1 MLLNLSKFTK
11 INFHL
16 RKTKSYMEEMIRKIL
31 INKNNKKTKRK
42 KMITITKITLA

>member
-11 INFHL
+11 INFLL
-16 RKTKSYMEEMIRKIL
+16 RTTKSYMEEMIRKIL

>member
-1 MLLNLSKFTK
+1 
-11 INFHL
+11 
-16 RKTKSYMEEMIRKIL
+16 MEEMIRKIL